1 METAI
6 TLPSKAPPIVAVAQA
21 EPGPLVRSGAC
32 RTIAGHHLCLSLPAH
47 VVPGDCCTER
57 SGAGP
62 PDGQT
67 LHRRESS
74 GGTRRAAGAGVTNV
88 VEVARDGD
96 PRPVDAHRADVGNG
110 EGATQI
116 YARHG
121 YCVAR
126 KTAAIPTSSTTSSAV
141 R

>member
-62 PDGQT
+62 LTG
-67 LHRRESS
+67 RRFI
-74 GGTRRAAGAGVTNV
+74 GGKAAVGH
-88 VEVARDGD
+88 
-96 PRPVDAHRADVGNG
+96 DALPAP
-110 EGATQI
+110 A
-116 YARHG
+116 
-121 YCVAR
+121 
-126 KTAAIPTSSTTSSAV
+126 
-141 R
+141 